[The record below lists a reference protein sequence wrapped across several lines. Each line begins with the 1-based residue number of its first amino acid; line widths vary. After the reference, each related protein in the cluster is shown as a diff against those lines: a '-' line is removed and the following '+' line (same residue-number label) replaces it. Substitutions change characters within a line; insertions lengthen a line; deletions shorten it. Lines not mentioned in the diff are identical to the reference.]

1 MTSGDDPDRGGAVS
15 TTRPADEPTEPN
27 VPADASAR
35 TAPSASP
42 SGPTSLDAD
51 ELEVIRRV
59 RDSLRSIRFGTVLIV
74 VQDGKVVQIET
85 AEKIRLR

>member
-1 MTSGDDPDRGGAVS
+1 MS
-15 TTRPADEPTEPN
+15 TNRPAG
-27 VPADASAR
+27 
-35 TAPSASP
+35 ASP
-42 SGPTSLDAD
+42 EPPSSDPAAMRADPVGLTAD

>member
-1 MTSGDDPDRGGAVS
+1 VS
-15 TTRPADEPTEPN
+15 TNRPAGATPEPSSS
-27 VPADASAR
+27 DAAA
-35 TAPSASP
+35 APRP
-42 SGPTSLDAD
+42 DPVGLTTD

>member
-1 MTSGDDPDRGGAVS
+1 VS
-15 TTRPADEPTEPN
+15 TTRPADEPN
-27 VPADASAR
+27 VPADTPAP
-35 TAPSASP
+35 PSALP
-42 SGPTSLDAD
+42 SGPSALDAD

>member
-1 MTSGDDPDRGGAVS
+1 MS
-15 TTRPADEPTEPN
+15 TTRPADEPKEPN
-27 VPADASAR
+27 VPADASAPPS
-35 TAPSASP
+35 APS
-42 SGPTSLDAD
+42 SGPTPLDAD

>member
-1 MTSGDDPDRGGAVS
+1 V
-15 TTRPADEPTEPN
+15 
-27 VPADASAR
+27 ADANRHGNRPPVAVQALALYAIEL
-35 TAPSASP
+35 T
-42 SGPTSLDAD
+42 AD
-51 ELEVIRRV
+51 ELEATRRV

>member
-1 MTSGDDPDRGGAVS
+1 M
-15 TTRPADEPTEPN
+15 
-27 VPADASAR
+27 
-35 TAPSASP
+35 SASRHAAEIPEP
-42 SGPTSLDAD
+42 SGSNEVSPPSGRLELTRD

>member
-1 MTSGDDPDRGGAVS
+1 MS
-15 TTRPADEPTEPN
+15 TNRPAGATPEPSSDPVGLT
-27 VPADASAR
+27 
-35 TAPSASP
+35 
-42 SGPTSLDAD
+42 AD
-51 ELEVIRRV
+51 ELAVIRRV

>member
-1 MTSGDDPDRGGAVS
+1 MS
-15 TTRPADEPTEPN
+15 TTRPAGESPESDLPTDA
-27 VPADASAR
+27 PAPPSNP
-35 TAPSASP
+35 TA
-42 SGPTSLDAD
+42 LDAD
-51 ELEVIRRV
+51 ELDVIRRV

>member
-1 MTSGDDPDRGGAVS
+1 MSTNRPAGATPEPPSSDPA
-15 TTRPADEPTEPN
+15 TTRPDPVGLT
-27 VPADASAR
+27 
-35 TAPSASP
+35 
-42 SGPTSLDAD
+42 AD

>member
-1 MTSGDDPDRGGAVS
+1 MSSNRPAGATPEPSSSDPAA
-15 TTRPADEPTEPN
+15 TRPDPVRLT
-27 VPADASAR
+27 
-35 TAPSASP
+35 
-42 SGPTSLDAD
+42 AD

>member
-1 MTSGDDPDRGGAVS
+1 MS
-15 TTRPADEPTEPN
+15 TTRPADEPKEPN
-27 VPADASAR
+27 VPADAPHRLRPRLA
-35 TAPSASP
+35 A
-42 SGPTSLDAD
+42 LDAD

>member
-1 MTSGDDPDRGGAVS
+1 MS
-15 TTRPADEPTEPN
+15 TTRPADEPN
-27 VPADASAR
+27 VPVDAPVL
-35 TAPSASP
+35 PSNP
-42 SGPTSLDAD
+42 SGPDAD

>member
-1 MTSGDDPDRGGAVS
+1 VS
-15 TTRPADEPTEPN
+15 TSRGAAEIPEPSGSS
-27 VPADASAR
+27 ADAL
-35 TAPSASP
+35 SP
-42 SGPTSLDAD
+42 GRLELTDD

-74 VQDGKVVQIET
+74 VQDGRVMQIET

>member
-1 MTSGDDPDRGGAVS
+1 MSS
-15 TTRPADEPTEPN
+15 NRPAGTTPE
-27 VPADASAR
+27 
-35 TAPSASP
+35 PSASDP
-42 SGPTSLDAD
+42 AATRPDPAGLTED

>member
-1 MTSGDDPDRGGAVS
+1 VS
-15 TTRPADEPTEPN
+15 TNRPAGATPE
-27 VPADASAR
+27 
-35 TAPSASP
+35 PSASDAAA
-42 SGPTSLDAD
+42 TSPDPVGLTAD

>member
-1 MTSGDDPDRGGAVS
+1 MS
-15 TTRPADEPTEPN
+15 TTRPAGETPEPSLQPEAAASHPT
-27 VPADASAR
+27 PAGL
-35 TAPSASP
+35 T
-42 SGPTSLDAD
+42 AD

-74 VQDGKVVQIET
+74 VQDGKVIQIET

>member
-1 MTSGDDPDRGGAVS
+1 MS
-15 TTRPADEPTEPN
+15 TTQPADEPS
-27 VPADASAR
+27 VPAD
-35 TAPSASP
+35 SP
-42 SGPTSLDAD
+42 ATPPNPLDAD

>member
-1 MTSGDDPDRGGAVS
+1 M
-15 TTRPADEPTEPN
+15 
-27 VPADASAR
+27 
-35 TAPSASP
+35 
-42 SGPTSLDAD
+42 L
-51 ELEVIRRV
+51 RRV

>member
-1 MTSGDDPDRGGAVS
+1 MS
-15 TTRPADEPTEPN
+15 TTRPADEPD
-27 VPADASAR
+27 VPADASVP
-35 TAPSASP
+35 PSNPAA
-42 SGPTSLDAD
+42 LDAD

>member
-1 MTSGDDPDRGGAVS
+1 MSTNHPAGATPEPSESDAATPPDLVGV
-15 TTRPADEPTEPN
+15 T
-27 VPADASAR
+27 
-35 TAPSASP
+35 
-42 SGPTSLDAD
+42 AD

>member
-1 MTSGDDPDRGGAVS
+1 VS
-15 TTRPADEPTEPN
+15 TTGPADEPKEPN
-27 VPADASAR
+27 VPADASA
-35 TAPSASP
+35 TPPNPSA
-42 SGPTSLDAD
+42 LDVD
-51 ELEVIRRV
+51 EFEVIRRV